1 MARAEAKEI
10 INVPIEKFYQ
20 VITDYEKYPEFIKEM
35 TDIEVLEEEDGVKV
49 VEFHIN
55 LMKAVKYSL
64 KLEETNPPSEINWT
78 LVESDFF
85 KKNDGGWK
93 LEKVDEN
100 TTEATYFIDCDF
112 KILVPS
118 MIVNSVVRAQLPKM
132 LHSFKER
139 AESL

>member
-10 INVPIEKFYQ
+10 INVPVDKFYKI
-20 VITDYEKYPEFIKEM
+20 ITDYEKYPEFIKEM
-35 TDIEVLEEEDGVKV
+35 TDIEVLEDEDGVKV
-49 VEFHIN
+49 VEFHVN
-55 LMKAVKYSL
+55 LMKSVKYSL
-64 KLEETNPPSEINWT
+64 RLEENNPPYEVTWT
-78 LVESDFF
+78 LVGSDFF

-93 LEKVDEN
+93 LEKIDDE
-100 TTEATYFIDCDF
+100 TTSAIYFIDCDF

-118 MIVNSVVRAQLPKM
+118 MIVSSVVRAQLPKM

>member
-10 INVPIEKFYQ
+10 INVPVEKFYQ

-49 VEFHIN
+49 VEFRVN
-55 LMKAVKYSL
+55 LMKSVKYSL
-64 KLEETNPPSEINWT
+64 RLEESNPPSEVKWT

-93 LEKVDEN
+93 LEKIDDD

-112 KILVPS
+112 KMLVPS
-118 MIVNSVVRAQLPKM
+118 MIVSSVVRAQLPKM

>member
-1 MARAEAKEI
+1 
-10 INVPIEKFYQ
+10 
-20 VITDYEKYPEFIKEM
+20 M
-35 TDIEVLEEEDGVKV
+35 TEIEVLEEEAGVKV

-55 LMKAVKYSL
+55 MMKAVKYSL
-64 KLEETNPPSEINWT
+64 KLEEINAPYEVKWT
-78 LVESDFF
+78 LVDSDFF

-112 KILVPS
+112 KMLIPS